1 MDGFSD
7 LRFFSLLIRE
17 GSLAAAAQQRGVT
30 PPAVSRRLSL
40 LERRLGVRLLQ
51 RTTRRI
57 HLTPE
62 GEAYLLDGAR
72 ILADLEALERS
83 ISGTRAT
90 ARGPLSIACTL
101 GFGRQRLAPALSAF
115 ARAYPEVQVQ
125 LQLTD
130 RPVNL
135 VEQGFDA
142 VVRFGAL
149 PDSALT
155 ARLLLPNRR
164 VLCAAPSYLNAHGE
178 PRQPADLQAHRCIV
192 IRESDETYGSW
203 RLSRRTR
210 QGLSEHNIKV
220 NGVMSTNDGAAALAW
235 ALDGHGILQRS
246 LWDVAAPLA
255 AGALREVLP
264 QWQLPAADI
273 YLVHATRSEMSAR
286 IRALTG
292 FLGDWFAQ
300 RPEPDMAPA

>member
-17 GSLAAAAQQRGVT
+17 GSLAATAQQMGVT
-30 PPAVSRRLSL
+30 PPAVSRRLAL

-62 GEAYLLDGAR
+62 GQAYLLEGTR
-72 ILADLEALERS
+72 ILADLDSLERS
-83 ISGTRAT
+83 VSGARAT
-90 ARGPLSIACTL
+90 ARGPLALACTL

-115 ARAYPEVQVQ
+115 ARSYPEVQVQ
-125 LQLTD
+125 LHLTD

-142 VVRFGAL
+142 VVRFGNP

-164 VLCAAPSYLNAHGE
+164 VLCAAPSYLDVHGE

-192 IRESDETYGSW
+192 IRESDDTYGSW
-203 RLSRRTR
+203 RLGRRTR
-210 QGLSEHNIKV
+210 QGLREETVKV
-220 NGVMSTNDGAAALAW
+220 HGALSSNDGSTALAW
-235 ALDGHGILQRS
+235 ALDGQGIVQRS
-246 LWDVAAPLA
+246 LWEAAAPLA
-255 AGALREVLP
+255 SGRLRQVLP
-264 QWQLPAADI
+264 QWHLPAADI
-273 YLVHATRSEMSAR
+273 YLVHATRSEMSAK

-300 RPEPDMAPA
+300 EPGTGAAPP

>member
-1 MDGFSD
+1 M
-7 LRFFSLLIRE
+7 
-17 GSLAAAAQQRGVT
+17 GVT

-62 GEAYLLDGAR
+62 GEAYLHEGAR
-72 ILADLEALERS
+72 ILADLEALERTV
-83 ISGTRAT
+83 SGTRAT
-90 ARGPLSIACTL
+90 ARGPLAIACTL

-115 ARAYPEVQVQ
+115 AHAYPEVQVQ

-164 VLCAAPSYLNAHGE
+164 VLCAAPAY
-178 PRQPADLQAHRCIV
+178 LQAHGMPAAPEDLAAHRCLGFTGLQSFPQWELVHGQTRHTVLVRGPLVSNDSEALLTAAVMGVGILAGGDWLMSEHMAAGRLV
-192 IRESDETYGSW
+192 RVLPDW
-203 RLSRRTR
+203 RL
-210 QGLSEHNIKV
+210 
-220 NGVMSTNDGAAALAW
+220 DGASGIYFVRPSAAFSSAAMAALRDCLSHW
-235 ALDGHGILQRS
+235 F
-246 LWDVAAPLA
+246 
-255 AGALREVLP
+255 
-264 QWQLPAADI
+264 
-273 YLVHATRSEMSAR
+273 ATRSPWRTPSHGA
-286 IRALTG
+286 
-292 FLGDWFAQ
+292 
-300 RPEPDMAPA
+300 

>member
-1 MDGFSD
+1 M
-7 LRFFSLLIRE
+7 
-17 GSLAAAAQQRGVT
+17 
-30 PPAVSRRLSL
+30 
-40 LERRLGVRLLQ
+40 
-51 RTTRRI
+51 
-57 HLTPE
+57 
-62 GEAYLLDGAR
+62 
-72 ILADLEALERS
+72 
-83 ISGTRAT
+83 
-90 ARGPLSIACTL
+90 
-101 GFGRQRLAPALSAF
+101 
-115 ARAYPEVQVQ
+115 Q

-164 VLCAAPSYLNAHGE
+164 VLCAAPSYLDAHGE

-210 QGLSEHNIKV
+210 QGLSEQSIKV

>member
-1 MDGFSD
+1 MALVCGWPCTSSKAGPCPPTQA
-7 LRFFSLLIRE
+7 LISTPSSTVMPCWRRSLL
-17 GSLAAAAQQRGVT
+17 G
-30 PPAVSRRLSL
+30 
-40 LERRLGVRLLQ
+40 RRLGGRLVQ
-51 RTTRRI
+51 ATTRRI

-155 ARLLLPNRR
+155 A
-164 VLCAAPSYLNAHGE
+164 
-178 PRQPADLQAHRCIV
+178 
-192 IRESDETYGSW
+192 
-203 RLSRRTR
+203 
-210 QGLSEHNIKV
+210 
-220 NGVMSTNDGAAALAW
+220 
-235 ALDGHGILQRS
+235 
-246 LWDVAAPLA
+246 
-255 AGALREVLP
+255 
-264 QWQLPAADI
+264 
-273 YLVHATRSEMSAR
+273 
-286 IRALTG
+286 
-292 FLGDWFAQ
+292 
-300 RPEPDMAPA
+300 

>member
-17 GSLAAAAQQRGVT
+17 GSLAAAAQQMGVT

-125 LQLTD
+125 LHLTD

-149 PDSALT
+149 PDSGLT

-178 PRQPADLQAHRCIV
+178 PRQPADLQA
-192 IRESDETYGSW
+192 G
-203 RLSRRTR
+203 
-210 QGLSEHNIKV
+210 
-220 NGVMSTNDGAAALAW
+220 
-235 ALDGHGILQRS
+235 
-246 LWDVAAPLA
+246 
-255 AGALREVLP
+255 
-264 QWQLPAADI
+264 
-273 YLVHATRSEMSAR
+273 
-286 IRALTG
+286 
-292 FLGDWFAQ
+292 
-300 RPEPDMAPA
+300 

>member
-1 MDGFSD
+1 MYGFSD

-17 GSLAAAAQQRGVT
+17 GSLAAAAQQMGVT

-62 GEAYLLDGAR
+62 GEAYLHEGAR
-72 ILADLEALERS
+72 ILADLEALERTV
-83 ISGTRAT
+83 SGTRAT
-90 ARGPLSIACTL
+90 ARGPLAIACTL

-115 ARAYPEVQVQ
+115 AHAYPEVQVQ

-164 VLCAAPSYLNAHGE
+164 VLCAAPAYLQAHGE

-192 IRESDETYGSW
+192 IRESGETYGTW
-203 RLSRRTR
+203 RLGRRTR
-210 QGLSEHNIKV
+210 QGLHEETVKV
-220 NGVMSTNDGAAALAW
+220 NGVMSTNDGGAALAW

-255 AGALREVLP
+255 SGALREVLP
-264 QWQLPAADI
+264 QWQLPSADI
-273 YLVHATRSEMSAR
+273 YLVHATRSDMSAR

-292 FLGDWFAQ
+292 FLADWFAQ
-300 RPEPDMAPA
+300 KPGPGPAAY

>member
-17 GSLAAAAQQRGVT
+17 GSLAAAAQQMGVT

-83 ISGTRAT
+83 IS
-90 ARGPLSIACTL
+90 
-101 GFGRQRLAPALSAF
+101 
-115 ARAYPEVQVQ
+115 
-125 LQLTD
+125 
-130 RPVNL
+130 
-135 VEQGFDA
+135 
-142 VVRFGAL
+142 
-149 PDSALT
+149 DSGLT

-220 NGVMSTNDGAAALAW
+220 NGVMSTNDGAAALTW

-273 YLVHATRSEMSAR
+273 YLVHATRSDMSAR

-300 RPEPDMAPA
+300 RPEPEMAPA

>member
-1 MDGFSD
+1 MHDLNDLYYFAMVVDHGGF
-7 LRFFSLLIRE
+7 
-17 GSLAAAAQQRGVT
+17 AAAERALGIPKSRL
-30 PPAVSRRLSL
+30 SRRISQ
-40 LERRLGVRLLQ
+40 LETDLGVRLLQ

-125 LQLTD
+125 LHLTD

-149 PDSALT
+149 PDSGLT

-210 QGLSEHNIKV
+210 QSLSEHNIKV
-220 NGVMSTNDGAAALAW
+220 NGVMSTNDGAAALTW

-300 RPEPDMAPA
+300 RPEPEMAPA

>member
-1 MDGFSD
+1 
-7 LRFFSLLIRE
+7 
-17 GSLAAAAQQRGVT
+17 
-30 PPAVSRRLSL
+30 
-40 LERRLGVRLLQ
+40 
-51 RTTRRI
+51 
-57 HLTPE
+57 
-62 GEAYLLDGAR
+62 
-72 ILADLEALERS
+72 
-83 ISGTRAT
+83 
-90 ARGPLSIACTL
+90 
-101 GFGRQRLAPALSAF
+101 
-115 ARAYPEVQVQ
+115 VQVQ

-164 VLCAAPSYLNAHGE
+164 VLCAAPAYLQAHGE

-192 IRESDETYGSW
+192 IRESGETYGTW
-203 RLSRRTR
+203 RLGRRTR
-210 QGLSEHNIKV
+210 QGLHEETVKV
-220 NGVMSTNDGAAALAW
+220 NGVMSTNDGGAALAW

-255 AGALREVLP
+255 SGALREVLP
-264 QWQLPAADI
+264 QWQLPSADI
-273 YLVHATRSEMSAR
+273 YLVHATRSDMSAR

-292 FLGDWFAQ
+292 FLADWFAQ
-300 RPEPDMAPA
+300 KPGPGPAAY